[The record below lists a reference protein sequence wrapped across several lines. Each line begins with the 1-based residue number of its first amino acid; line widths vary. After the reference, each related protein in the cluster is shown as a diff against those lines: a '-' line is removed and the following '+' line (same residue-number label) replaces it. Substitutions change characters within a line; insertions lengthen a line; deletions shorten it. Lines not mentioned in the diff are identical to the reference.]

1 MSRKVDT
8 RALRAG
14 VTKPWLSTWFA
25 EKDRYATSLVE
36 DDRIRKHLSK
46 KLRTCGLDQA
56 LIDRS
61 IQKVTI
67 TIRVAKPGI
76 VIGRKGSGLGQLRA
90 ELSKITKSDIDL
102 QVEEVKKPELSAA
115 IVAEGLAMQIERR
128 IHAKRAL
135 SMATKKSMEAGAKGI
150 KIQISGTV
158 NGPNSIAMSD
168 TTTVGKVPTQT
179 LRADM
184 DYAKATAFTR
194 GGTVGIK
201 VWIYSQVSFL
211 F

>member
-14 VTKPWLSTWFA
+14 VTKPWLSSWFA
-25 EKDRYATSLVE
+25 EDDRYATALVE
-36 DDRIRKHLSK
+36 DDRIRKHLAK

-76 VIGRKGSGLGQLRA
+76 VIGRKGAGLGQLRA

-102 QVEEVKKPELSAA
+102 QVEEVKKPELSAS
-115 IVAEGLAMQIERR
+115 IVAENLAMQIERR
-128 IHAKRAL
+128 VHAKRAL
-135 SMATKKSMEAGAKGI
+135 SMATKKSIDAGAKGI

-201 VWIYSQVSFL
+201 VWIYRGEIN
-211 F
+211 